1 MAPLPTLRLIAI
13 FSSLLLVT
21 QVAWAQSVFAPGERF
36 TEEVVFRG
44 LPVSTAVAFAPGER
58 VYLAVKTGLVMVAV
72 SGAVRT
78 QPFLDISAEVNKST
92 DRGLLGIAVDPDFP
106 EKPYI
111 YLAYVYDP
119 PGSTPDSQDPRVV
132 RVVRVRADSS
142 KGYNEAV
149 PGSMEVILG
158 KNSRAEFM
166 APPVPAGD
174 PNTPER
180 SSCMTGLTMAGE
192 AVPDCIPCD
201 ALSHTAGTLQFGPN
215 RTLIASFGD
224 GSDYDRPSTLSFRS
238 QDLDSMAGRVVRVD
252 PDTGVGV
259 PGNPYYDAERPDS
272 NRSKVWSLGFRN
284 PFRVTLNQ
292 ANGQI
297 YAGDVGTSYYEEI
310 NVGKGAL
317 FGWPCYEGGFLNRAT
332 LEGMAD
338 ESIPQVGFKQ
348 APETIYACNALYARG
363 QGAVTKPLFTYRHPY
378 DSTGKDLGSSITGIA
393 FYEGSSYPAS
403 YRGALFY
410 ADYAQRFIRYL
421 TFDSF
426 GRPTRHDFAQESSP
440 LGAVQLITGPD
451 TNIYAVYIDLKTRT
465 SEIRRFKY
473 LEGQNTPPTV
483 RLKALPAAGDIPL
496 TVSFSSTGTYDAD
509 GQALSYTW
517 DFGDGSVRSTEENPT
532 HVYTRVG
539 AFAATLTVTEKTAP
553 FTESSEEIMVR
564 TGVSP
569 PVAIIDYPLPGVR
582 YQIGRP
588 ITFSG
593 HATVSAGDAPSLTWL
608 VLQRHNQHEHLV
620 TEISG
625 ASGSFVPEEH
635 SDNTSYE
642 LCLSASAGEGLVDN
656 RCLPILPETAQYK
669 VSSIPGGAI
678 ITYIDDERE
687 LIAPALFGPI
697 VGSEQTIVASG
708 VHAGRSFER
717 WSDGLRSPARTFVV
731 DSQPRTFQAIYVNR
745 PPKAVAR
752 AQRLNKRGSFRFDA
766 SASSDPEGE
775 PLRYVWSFPDGSS
788 RAAARL
794 SKRFARPGV
803 YRVVLTVRDRLG
815 TVGTRVLRVVVPAA
829 PKAG

>member
-1 MAPLPTLRLIAI
+1 MGRGQTLLFSL
-13 FSSLLLVT
+13 FSSLLFVA
-21 QVAWAQSVFAPGERF
+21 QSAWAQSVFAPGERF

-44 LPVSTAVAFAPGER
+44 LPVSTSVAFASGER
-58 VYLAVKTGLVMVAV
+58 AYLAVKNGVVMVAV
-72 SGAVRT
+72 NGALLSR
-78 QPFLDISAEVNKST
+78 PFLDISAETNKST

-106 EKPYI
+106 QKPYI
-111 YLAYVYDP
+111 YLSHVYDP
-119 PGSTPDSQDPRVV
+119 PGSTPDSQDPRVI
-132 RVVRVRADSS
+132 RVVRVQADPLKS
-142 KGYNEAV
+142 YNEAL
-149 PGSMEVILG
+149 PGSLEVILG

-166 APPVPAGD
+166 APPVPLGD

-180 SSCMTGLTMAGE
+180 ASCMTGLTMAGE
-192 AVPDCIPCD
+192 PIPDCIPCD

-224 GSDYDRPSTLSFRS
+224 GSDYDRPSTLAFRS

-252 PDTGVGV
+252 PDTGMGV

-338 ESIPQVGFKQ
+338 ESVPQVGFKQ
-348 APETIYACNALYARG
+348 APDTIDACNALYARG

-378 DSTGKDLGSSITGIA
+378 DSTGKDLGSSITGVA

-426 GRPTRHDFAQESSP
+426 GRPTRHEFAQESSP

-451 TNIYAVYIDLKTRT
+451 TNIYAVYIDLKSRT
-465 SEIRRFKY
+465 SEIRRFRY
-473 LEGQNTPPTV
+473 LEGENTPPTV
-483 RLKALPAAGDIPL
+483 RLNALPAAGDIPL

-509 GQALSYTW
+509 GQQLSYTW
-517 DFGDGSVRSTEENPT
+517 DFGDGSPPSNEENPT
-532 HVYTRVG
+532 HLFTKVG
-539 AFAATLTVTEKTAP
+539 AFAVTLRVAEKSAP
-553 FTESSEEIMVR
+553 FTESSEEVTVR

-593 HATVSAGDAPSLTWL
+593 HANASVGEPPSLTWL
-608 VLQRHNQHEHLV
+608 VLQKHNQHEHLV
-620 TEISG
+620 SEISG
-625 ASGSFVPEEH
+625 PSGSFLPEEH

-669 VSSIPGGAI
+669 VSSIPRGAI
-678 ITYIDDERE
+678 VTYIDDERE
-687 LIAPALFGPI
+687 LIAPAIFDPI
-697 VGSEQTIVASG
+697 VGSEQTIVASA
-708 VHAGRSFER
+708 VHAGKSFDR

-731 DSQPRTFQAIYVNR
+731 ESQPQTFQAIYVNR

-752 AQRLNKRGSFRFDA
+752 AQRLKKPGLFKFDA

-788 RAAARL
+788 RTSAVL
-794 SKRFARPGV
+794 SKRFTRPGV

-815 TVGTRVLRVVVPAA
+815 TVGTRVIRVAVPTASR
-829 PKAG
+829 PR